1 MNEELVVETI
11 MEKRNNRLEKLTEA
25 KRAGKMAYIYFVK
38 DRLIDRLSGD
48 WLIIGGETKIGLKS
62 AAVKWSLQQ
71 NVLK

>member
-11 MEKRNNRLEKLTEA
+11 MEKRNNRLEKLREA
-25 KRAGKMAYIYFVK
+25 KRAGKKLMAYIYFVK

-62 AAVKWSLQQ
+62 AAVKWSLQ
-71 NVLK
+71 